1 MAKHNGGCHCGKVKF
16 TAKDPIISV
25 ACNCQRCRKL
35 SGSLHLGVI
44 FSEENFSVDGELS
57 SYEYIGGS
65 GNRVHSK
72 FCGTCGSKIYS
83 KAELFEGLVSVKLGV
98 LDDALDFP
106 PQIEVFTNYKLN
118 WLKDNGCIK
127 ESFEEAAV
135 AERLTSILENL

>member
-1 MAKHNGGCHCGKVKF
+1 MSEHNGGCHCGKVKF

-25 ACNCQRCRKL
+25 ACNCKRCRKL
-35 SGSLHLGVI
+35 SCSLHLGVI

-57 SYEYIGGS
+57 SYEYVGGS

-106 PQIEVFTNYKLN
+106 PQMEVFTNYKLN

>member
-1 MAKHNGGCHCGKVKF
+1 MSEHNGGCHCGKVKF

-25 ACNCQRCRKL
+25 ACNCRRCRKF

-57 SYEYIGGS
+57 SYEYVGGS
-65 GNRVHSK
+65 GNKVNSK
-72 FCGTCGSKIYS
+72 FCGICGCKIYS

-106 PQIEVFTNYKLN
+106 PQMEVFTNYKLN

-127 ESFEEAAV
+127 ESFEEAAD
-135 AERLTSILENL
+135 AERITSITENL